1 MKSRSVLFAGIVSVV
16 SLAGCAT
23 YDDDDHY
30 RVRAPDDVQRGPY
43 SALEV
48 YSLPDF
54 RGETMK
60 FDRDGHT
67 LDRMIS
73 DNGVGSLV
81 IEKPTPPITP
91 CSAARIRL
99 VVTLAEMRSRVW
111 VISLSRCSASNGR
124 MLRTPRIIWSA
135 SRKK

>member
-1 MKSRSVLFAGIVSVV
+1 MKSRSLLLAGLVSAL

-23 YDDDDHY
+23 YDDDDY
-30 RVRAPDDVQRGPY
+30 RDGYRYRASDDVQRGRY

-67 LDRMIS
+67 LDKLAG

-81 IEKPTPPITP
+81 VREGRWELCSRDAREGLCRVYEPGRYGRLGPLLGAPI
-91 CSAARIRL
+91 
-99 VVTLAEMRSRVW
+99 LALRRVD
-111 VISLSRCSASNGR
+111 
-124 MLRTPRIIWSA
+124 
-135 SRKK
+135 

>member
-1 MKSRSVLFAGIVSVV
+1 MKSRSVLLAGIVSVV

-81 IEKPTPPITP
+81 IREGRWQLCRDVREGICRAYEPGRYGSLGPLTGAP
-91 CSAARIRL
+91 
-99 VVTLAEMRSRVW
+99 VLALRRVD
-111 VISLSRCSASNGR
+111 
-124 MLRTPRIIWSA
+124 
-135 SRKK
+135 